1 MLDSNGNLLTTDN
14 SIKDRAL
21 KVYSERLEPNEMEE
35 NLKELEI
42 ETNNV
47 CELRMKECKENKSD
61 LWDEDDLK
69 LVLKQLLKN
78 KSWDPEGLANE
89 IFN

>member
-47 CELRMKECKENKSD
+47 CELRM
-61 LWDEDDLK
+61 
-69 LVLKQLLKN
+69 
-78 KSWDPEGLANE
+78 
-89 IFN
+89 